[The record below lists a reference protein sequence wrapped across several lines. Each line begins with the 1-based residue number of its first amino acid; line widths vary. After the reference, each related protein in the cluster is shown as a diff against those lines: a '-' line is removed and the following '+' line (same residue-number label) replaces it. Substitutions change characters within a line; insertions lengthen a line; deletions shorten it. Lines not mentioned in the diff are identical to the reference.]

1 MLALS
6 FERLCLALQRQN
18 PQMLKQDLKP
28 DEDEY
33 DATHDGGG
41 FFVARAKGVADRYAG
56 NGEEKGRD
64 ANERH
69 RRNDIDR
76 ERGKRDTHG
85 ERVNRGGDGKD

>member
-18 PQMLKQDLKP
+18 PQMLKQNLKSN
-28 DEDEY
+28 EDEH

-56 NGEEKGRD
+56 DGEDKRYDADKRYSGNDVNRERRKRD
-64 ANERH
+64 A
-69 RRNDIDR
+69 
-76 ERGKRDTHG
+76 HG
-85 ERVNRGGDGKD
+85 